1 MSASFWSAFFNDT
14 RTQVMLL
21 LVALDL
27 LIGVLAAIFASGRAG
42 KFGLSFLAD
51 FGRNDLIGKVL
62 PFIIMYA
69 GYKYASGA
77 DIVIPG
83 FDMEVVMDAMWVIV
97 LAALVGSLLSS
108 LKQLNIP
115 IVNELPPT
123 LAGPDP
129 ASPSPSTTSEVS
141 TGTQG

>member
-1 MSASFWSAFFNDT
+1 MSGSFWNAFFNDT
-14 RTQVMLL
+14 RTQVVLL
-21 LVALDL
+21 LIVLDL
-27 LIGVLAAIFASGRAG
+27 LIGVCASLFASGRAG

-51 FGRNDLIGKVL
+51 FGRNDLVGKVL

-69 GYKYASGA
+69 GYKYAKNA

-115 IVNELPPT
+115 IINELPST

-129 ASPSPSTTSEVS
+129 ASPSPTTTSEVP